1 MRPSRL
7 VRLAKYRRAVGQLR
21 RKARRA
27 AKGGTPR
34 SGAGDARPAAPRASP
49 SAALGPSH
57 AAGRTFLSRLITA
70 LLTVIETVRSGL
82 SWARGLLSP
91 MPARAA
97 PLLPPDEFL
106 VVGHRGAPA
115 SAPENTLASFDRAL
129 ADGANAIETDFCVTK
144 DDQVVV
150 WHDWDPDELV
160 AFARAAGA
168 EFDVAYR
175 PVSPPEGDPMR
186 RPVRELT
193 LAELR
198 AHYGLATMKGVAT
211 TPVHLP
217 VLDEVVAWAAAQGDR
232 LKCVL
237 VDIKIPAAH
246 KACAKTLL
254 DALEAAIAR
263 HRPACRFLLMTPVLP
278 VLQALRDLAPG
289 RSRTFDVEI
298 KPGFSPDA
306 DDVDPRFA
314 PYSAVRWAVRQ
325 GNDHAS
331 IGRPRF
337 TLGGWP
343 LYRNTVRRD
352 LGELTLKARHP
363 QHDTPVRLLCWTL
376 NRPRERRWL
385 LRLGVHGILTDFPA
399 DLRREYEAEWAREV
413 RKAAERGAA
422 PTPPPPAAP

>member
-7 VRLAKYRRAVGQLR
+7 VRLAKYRRAAGQLR

-27 AKGGTPR
+27 AKGGKPR

-49 SAALGPSH
+49 SAALGPSR
-57 AAGRTFLSRLITA
+57 AAERTLGSRLVTA
-70 LLTVIETVRSGL
+70 LLTVIETFRSGL

-91 MPARAA
+91 MPARVA

-129 ADGANAIETDFCVTK
+129 AEGANAIETDFCVTK
-144 DDQVVV
+144 DGQVVV

-186 RPVRELT
+186 RPVHELT

-198 AHYGLATMKGVAT
+198 AHYGLAPMKGDVT

-217 VLDEVVAWAAAQGDR
+217 VLDEVVAWAAAQGGR

-254 DALEAAIAR
+254 DALEAAIGR
-263 HRPACRFLLMTPVLP
+263 HRPSCRFLLMTPVLS
-278 VLQALRDLAPG
+278 VLQALRELAPA

-298 KPGFSPDA
+298 KPGFAPDA

-343 LYRNTVRRD
+343 LYKHTVRRD
-352 LGELTLKARHP
+352 LGEIALKAKHPRHP
-363 QHDTPVRLLCWTL
+363 APDHLLCWTL

-413 RKAAERGAA
+413 RKAADRGTAA
-422 PTPPPPAAP
+422 AAPPPAAT

>member
-7 VRLAKYRRAVGQLR
+7 VRLAKYRRAAGHVR
-21 RKARRA
+21 RRERRA
-27 AKGGTPR
+27 AGRR
-34 SGAGDARPAAPRASP
+34 SGAGDARPAPPRAAP
-49 SAALGPSH
+49 SSGAGGGL
-57 AAGRTFLSRLITA
+57 AAGRGFTSRLVTA
-70 LLTVIETVRSGL
+70 LLTVIEAFRSGL
-82 SWARGLLSP
+82 SWARGLVSP
-91 MPARAA
+91 MPAPVL
-97 PLLPPDEFL
+97 PLAPPDEFL

-115 SAPENTLASFDRAL
+115 TEPENTLAAYDRAL
-129 ADGANAIETDFCVTK
+129 ADGANAIETDVCVTK
-144 DDQVVV
+144 DDRVVV

-175 PVSPPEGDPMR
+175 PVSPPEGHPMR

-198 AHYGLATMKGVAT
+198 AHYGLAPMKGDAT
-211 TPVHLP
+211 APVHLP
-217 VLDEVVAWAAAQGDR
+217 TLEEVVAWAAAQGAR
-232 LKCVL
+232 LRCVL
-237 VDIKIPAAH
+237 VDVKIPAAH
-246 KACAKTLL
+246 RACARLLL
-254 DALEAAIAR
+254 DTLDAAVAR
-263 HRPACRFLLMTPVLP
+263 HRPACRFVLMTPVLE
-278 VLQALRDLAPG
+278 VLQALRDLAPA

-298 KPGFSPDA
+298 KPGLAPDA

-314 PYSAVRWAVRQ
+314 PYSAVRHAVRQ

-343 LYRNTVRRD
+343 LYKDTVRRD
-352 LGELTLKARHP
+352 LGEIALKARHP
-363 QHDTPVRLLCWTL
+363 QHPAPDRLLCWTL

-399 DLRREYEAEWAREV
+399 DLRREYEAERAR
-413 RKAAERGAA
+413 AARRA
-422 PTPPPPAAP
+422 PAAT

>member
-7 VRLAKYRRAVGQLR
+7 VRLARYRHAAGQLR

-27 AKGGTPR
+27 AKGGKPR

-49 SAALGPSH
+49 SAALGPSR
-57 AAGRTFLSRLITA
+57 AAERTLGSRLVTA
-70 LLTVIETVRSGL
+70 LLTVIETFRSGL

-91 MPARAA
+91 MPARVA

-129 ADGANAIETDFCVTK
+129 AEGANAIETDFCVTK

-198 AHYGLATMKGVAT
+198 AHYGLAPMKGVAT

-237 VDIKIPAAH
+237 LDIKIPAAH

-263 HRPACRFLLMTPVLP
+263 HRPACRFLLMTPVLA
-278 VLQALRDLAPG
+278 VLQALRDLAPA

-298 KPGFSPDA
+298 KPGFAPDA

-343 LYRNTVRRD
+343 LYKSTVRRD
-352 LGELTLKARHP
+352 LGELALKARHP
-363 QHDTPVRLLCWTL
+363 QQAAPVHLLCWTL

-422 PTPPPPAAP
+422 PTPPPAAP

>member
-7 VRLAKYRRAVGQLR
+7 VRLARYRRAVGQHR
-21 RKARRA
+21 RRVRGAGKAGA
-27 AKGGTPR
+27 PR

-49 SAALGPSH
+49 STALGPSH
-57 AAGRTFLSRLITA
+57 AAGRTFLSRVITA
-70 LLTVIETVRSGL
+70 LLTVIEAFRSGL
-82 SWARGLLSP
+82 SWARGLVSP

-115 SAPENTLASFDRAL
+115 SAPENTLPSFDRAL
-129 ADGANAIETDFCVTK
+129 ADGANAIEADFCVTK
-144 DDQVVV
+144 DDQVVA
-150 WHDWDPDELV
+150 WHDADPDELV
-160 AFARAAGA
+160 AYARAAGA

-198 AHYGLATMKGVAT
+198 AHYGLAAMKGVAT

-217 VLDEVVAWAAAQGDR
+217 VLDEVVAWAAAQGGR

-237 VDIKIPAAH
+237 VDVKLPASQ

-254 DALEAAIAR
+254 DALDAAVAR
-263 HRPACRFLLMTPVLP
+263 HRPACRFLLMTPVLE
-278 VLQALRDLAPG
+278 VLQALRDLAPA

-298 KPGFSPDA
+298 KPGFAPDA
-306 DDVDPRFA
+306 DDGDPRFA

-343 LYRNTVRRD
+343 LYKNTVRRD

-363 QHDTPVRLLCWTL
+363 QHAAPVRLICWTL

-385 LRLGVHGILTDFPA
+385 LRLGVHGILTDFAA
-399 DLRREYEAEWAREV
+399 DLRREYDAEWAREV
-413 RKAAERGAA
+413 RRAADRGTAA
-422 PTPPPPAAP
+422 AAPPAAT

>member
-7 VRLAKYRRAVGQLR
+7 VRLAKYRRAAGHVR
-21 RKARRA
+21 RRARRA
-27 AKGGTPR
+27 ERAAAR
-34 SGAGDARPAAPRASP
+34 SPAGDARPAPPRAPP
-49 SAALGPSH
+49 SAGPGRAL
-57 AAGRTFLSRLITA
+57 AAGRSFGSHLVTA
-70 LLTVIETVRSGL
+70 LLTVIEAFRSGL
-82 SWARGLLSP
+82 HWVRGLFSR
-91 MPARAA
+91 MPAPVL
-97 PLLPPDEFL
+97 PLAPPDEFL

-129 ADGANAIETDFCVTK
+129 AEGANAIETDFCVTK

-175 PVSPPEGDPMR
+175 PVSPPEGHPMR

-198 AHYGLATMKGVAT
+198 THYGLAPMKGDLT

-254 DALEAAIAR
+254 DALDAAVAR
-263 HRPACRFLLMTPVLP
+263 HRPTCRFLLMTPVLE
-278 VLQALRDLAPG
+278 VLQALRELARG

-298 KPGFSPDA
+298 KPGLAPDA

-314 PYSAVRWAVRQ
+314 PYSAVRHAVRQ

-343 LYRNTVRRD
+343 LYKNTVRRD
-352 LGELTLKARHP
+352 LGEIALKARHP
-363 QHDTPVRLLCWTL
+363 QHPAPDRLLCWTL

-399 DLRREYEAEWAREV
+399 DLRREYEAERAR
-413 RKAAERGAA
+413 AAARAA
-422 PTPPPPAAP
+422 GG